1 MFQIG
6 ILTPVL
12 YLFQFGRWSALLLG
26 IMWGSHR
33 YNTLKASETA
43 WRVEEA
49 ERKIVKE
56 AHKATEKTRLNR
68 EELLYL
74 ADQAGVKVPPNF

>member
-1 MFQIG
+1 MAA
-6 ILTPVL
+6 LAPVQVSPL
-12 YLFQFGRWSALLLG
+12 IKFGRWSALLLG
-26 IMWGSHR
+26 FMWGSHR
-33 YNTLKASETA
+33 YSTLKASETA
-43 WRVEEA
+43 WRIEEA
-49 ERKIVKE
+49 ERKIVKD